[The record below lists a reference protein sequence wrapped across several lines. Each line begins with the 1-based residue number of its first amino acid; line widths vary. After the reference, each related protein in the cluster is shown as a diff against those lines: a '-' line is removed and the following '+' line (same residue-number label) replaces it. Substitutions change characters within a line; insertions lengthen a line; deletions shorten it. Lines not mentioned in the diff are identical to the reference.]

1 MKKNLMILGMS
12 ALVIGMSFGAVA
24 CSAKTE
30 TQAVEEKG
38 SASGESMASGDDM
51 KSIAELK

>member
-30 TQAVEEKG
+30 TQAVEKRAAQAEK
-38 SASGESMASGDDM
+38 AWHPQV
-51 KSIAELK
+51 I

>member
-24 CSAKTE
+24 CSAKRAA
-30 TQAVEEKG
+30 QAEK
-38 SASGESMASGDDM
+38 AWHPQV
-51 KSIAELK
+51 I